1 MLSAEIQQ
9 SAKVLIV
16 KLEGGCTSDHAEC
29 VRMLTEVTF
38 GDSVGGAPLSSFS
51 RLGAKILA
59 EEAYVMDV
67 YRRLD
72 HRASLRES
80 RISE

>member
-67 YRRLD
+67 YGRLD
-72 HRASLRES
+72 RRDSLRES
-80 RISE
+80 RTSE